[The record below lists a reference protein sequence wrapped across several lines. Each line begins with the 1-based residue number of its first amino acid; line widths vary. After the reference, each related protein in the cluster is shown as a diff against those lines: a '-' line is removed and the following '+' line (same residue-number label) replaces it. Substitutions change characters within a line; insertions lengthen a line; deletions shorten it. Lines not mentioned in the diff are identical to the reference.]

1 MRASPKIRR
10 AHEAGFT
17 VVEGLIA
24 ALLLAIILVGI
35 LPLIDRA
42 KQNNL
47 QGNDATYE
55 SNAIVDRLESLYS
68 LPFNHPDL
76 NLAIGELDLEDTDW
90 FLQSSRTWSDTAPS
104 LSTDARYTRSS
115 IVEYFGGADL
125 NEDIE
130 SGLVGTFDSPIAG
143 TDLTLEANKNAI
155 QFKRIQ
161 LEISK
166 QRVFDTSPYRVVAV
180 KAY

>member
-1 MRASPKIRR
+1 MRASPKFRR

-24 ALLLAIILVGI
+24 ALLLAVILVGI

-55 SNAIVDRLESLYS
+55 SNAIVDRLETLYS
-68 LPFNHPDL
+68 LPFFHVDL
-76 NLAIGELDLEDTDW
+76 TLADGATSLTADDW
-90 FLQSSRTWSDTAPS
+90 FLQSTRVWTETEPTDSDK
-104 LSTDARYTRSS
+104 RYTRSS
-115 IVEYFGGADL
+115 TVEYFSSEDL
-125 NEDIE
+125 ENELDANNT
-130 SGLVGTFDSPIAG
+130 GTFDSPIAG
-143 TDLTLEANKNAI
+143 MADLEAAKNAV
-155 QFKRIQ
+155 QFKRIT
-161 LEISK
+161 LVLDR
-166 QRVFDTSPYRVVAV
+166 QRIFDTSPYRVVAI